1 MIRIKCKVINKS
13 LLVEEDI
20 QLLNDRSMKR
30 IFSLTD
36 ATFGVA
42 MTILI
47 LSVEIP
53 LGLSDDKLQEKLFDQ
68 IFPALFIYIL
78 SFIILGAFWN
88 ETHYHNHLIFKSDVV
103 ISWLYIFFLMFI
115 CIIPFSSSFVIHYP
129 DEKRSV
135 LFYLLNVL
143 VANITN
149 LLIIIY
155 TWINNYTKPGITDNL
170 CKNIIFRIAAPS
182 LFYILFIPFAFFNHH
197 WVLFV
202 MPLPML
208 LQILL
213 NVIKKRII

>member
-1 MIRIKCKVINKS
+1 VKNKS
-13 LLVEEDI
+13 SWVEENI
-20 QLLNDRSMKR
+20 EMINDRSMKR

-47 LSVEIP
+47 LSIDIP
-53 LGLSDDKLQEKLFDQ
+53 SGLPENDLSDILFSKT
-68 IFPALFIYIL
+68 IPALFIYIL

-88 ETHYHNHLIFKSDVV
+88 ETHYHNHLISKSDVV

-115 CIIPFSSSFVIHYP
+115 CVIPFSSSFVIHYP
-129 DEKRSV
+129 DEKRSA

-155 TWINNYTKPGITDNL
+155 TWKNNYTKPGITDNH

-208 LQILL
+208 VQIIL
-213 NVIKKRII
+213 NATKKRII

>member
-1 MIRIKCKVINKS
+1 VKNKS
-13 LLVEEDI
+13 SWVEENI
-20 QLLNDRSMKR
+20 EMLNDRSMKR

-47 LSVEIP
+47 LSIDIP
-53 LGLSDDKLQEKLFDQ
+53 SGLPENMLSDILFRQ
-68 IFPALFIYIL
+68 TIPALFIYIL

-88 ETHYHNHLIFKSDVV
+88 ETHYHNHLISKSDVV

-115 CIIPFSSSFVIHYP
+115 CVIPFSSSFVIHYP
-129 DEKRSV
+129 DEKRSA

-155 TWINNYTKPGITDNL
+155 TWKNNYTKPGITDNH

-208 LQILL
+208 VQIIL
-213 NVIKKRII
+213 NATKKRII

>member
-1 MIRIKCKVINKS
+1 MIRIKSKVKNKS
-13 LLVEEDI
+13 TPFEENI
-20 QLLNDRSMKR
+20 ELLNDRSMKR

-47 LSVEIP
+47 LSVDIP
-53 LGLSDDKLQEKLFDQ
+53 FGLSDDKLHEKLFDQ
-68 IFPALFIYIL
+68 IFPALFVYIL

-115 CIIPFSSSFVIHYP
+115 CMIPFSSSFVIHYP
-129 DEKRSV
+129 NEKRSV

-170 CKNIIFRIAAPS
+170 CKNIIFRIAVPS

>member
-1 MIRIKCKVINKS
+1 MKNKS
-13 LLVEEDI
+13 SWVEENI
-20 QLLNDRSMKR
+20 EMINDRSMKR

-47 LSVEIP
+47 LSIDIP
-53 LGLSDDKLQEKLFDQ
+53 SGLPENELSDILFSKT
-68 IFPALFIYIL
+68 IPALFIYIL

-88 ETHYHNHLIFKSDVV
+88 ETHYHNHLISKSDVV

-115 CIIPFSSSFVIHYP
+115 CVIPFSSSFVIHYP
-129 DEKRSV
+129 DEKRSA

-155 TWINNYTKPGITDNL
+155 TWKSNYTKPGITDNH

-208 LQILL
+208 VQIIL
-213 NVIKKRII
+213 NATKKRII

>member
-1 MIRIKCKVINKS
+1 
-13 LLVEEDI
+13 
-20 QLLNDRSMKR
+20 MKR

-47 LSVEIP
+47 LSIDIP
-53 LGLSDDKLQEKLFDQ
+53 LGLPENELSETLFHQ

-78 SFIILGAFWN
+78 SFIILGSFWN

-115 CIIPFSSSFVIHYP
+115 CIIPFSSSFVINYP

-135 LFYLLNVL
+135 LFYILNVL
-143 VANITN
+143 VANLTN

-155 TWINNYTKPGITDNL
+155 TWKNNYTKPSITDNH

-182 LFYILFIPFAFFNHH
+182 LFYILFIPFAYLNHR

-202 MPLPML
+202 MPLPL
-208 LQILL
+208 VVQIIL
-213 NVIKKRII
+213 NATNKRII

>member
-1 MIRIKCKVINKS
+1 MKNKS
-13 LLVEEDI
+13 SWVEENI
-20 QLLNDRSMKR
+20 EMLNDRSMKR

-42 MTILI
+42 LTILI
-47 LSVEIP
+47 LSIDIP
-53 LGLSDDKLQEKLFDQ
+53 SELPEDKLSDFLFHKT
-68 IFPALFIYIL
+68 IPALFVYIL

-88 ETHYHNHLIFKSDVV
+88 ETHYHNHLISRSDVV

-129 DEKRSV
+129 NEKRSA

-143 VANITN
+143 IANLIN
-149 LLIIIY
+149 LFIIIY
-155 TWINNYTKPGITDNL
+155 TWKRNYTKADITDNH
-170 CKNIIFRIAAPS
+170 CKNIIFRIAVPS
-182 LFYILFIPFAFFNHH
+182 LFYILFIPFTFFNNH

-208 LQILL
+208 IQIVL
-213 NVIKKRII
+213 NAIKKRII